1 MVSGRYQ
8 RKPPLPFVPAAE
20 VAGIVTDVADGC
32 ESIKVGDRV
41 CAVLDWGG
49 LGEVAVAN
57 EVNTFKIP
65 DGLEFNQ
72 AISFTNSYATSAAAL
87 TWPHLLRLAASET
100 LLVHGAAGGVGLA
113 AIEIGKILGATVIA
127 TAGSAAKLD
136 AAKEHGADHVIN
148 YREEDFRAAVNDLT
162 NGIGANAIY
171 DPVGG
176 EVFAQSLRCVAPEG
190 RIMPVGF
197 ASGTI
202 PQIPANIL
210 LVKNITVTGLN
221 MGYYIGWSP
230 DDVRYEK
237 ASIIHP
243 LMQQMFD
250 WFEAGNSTLVFG
262 KRTSLRI
269 SRRHGGC
276 LGARCDRSCCCCD
289 GRRSEASGAL
299 IDSAA
304 PIRNNHVERNP
315 ALLARFYPQRH
326 ASEPHRA
333 LAALYVFC
341 EFRHGVELAFC
352 AFEHLRTGRCRFG
365 IR

>member
-1 MVSGRYQ
+1 MA
-8 RKPPLPFVPAAE
+8 KDPE
-20 VAGIVTDVADGC
+20 VAIVGA
-32 ESIKVGDRV
+32 
-41 CAVLDWGG
+41 
-49 LGEVAVAN
+49 
-57 EVNTFKIP
+57 
-65 DGLEFNQ
+65 
-72 AISFTNSYATSAAAL
+72 
-87 TWPHLLRLAASET
+87 
-100 LLVHGAAGGVGLA
+100 GAAGLA

-250 WFEAGNSTLVFG
+250 WFEAGKLNPRIWKTYKLEDFQDAMPEFAEYIQSGESTMRFG
-262 KRTSLRI
+262 SVTLRI
-269 SRRHGGC
+269 ETGEKSWVSFDMVIPYGSGG
-276 LGARCDRSCCCCD
+276 
-289 GRRSEASGAL
+289 
-299 IDSAA
+299 ID
-304 PIRNNHVERNP
+304 
-315 ALLARFYPQRH
+315 
-326 ASEPHRA
+326 
-333 LAALYVFC
+333 
-341 EFRHGVELAFC
+341 
-352 AFEHLRTGRCRFG
+352 
-365 IR
+365 